1 MSGKK
6 KIVRDYSEMATAD
19 LKKMIQKNSSASRQ
33 AAKAAFK
40 ELEKREGDMGYSVT
54 LILGGRKREPD
65 TMDLP
70 KSKPTEKERKK
81 SSDDAK
87 AKKLMD
93 SLEKRAAKEIRE
105 ERTKLGLANN
115 KKKTAMARGGMAYGK
130 EHMYVAGGSVQMNK
144 GLKALKAASPES
156 YNKIT
161 GK

>member
-6 KIVRDYSEMATAD
+6 KIVRDYSGMDTSD
-19 LKKMIQKNSSASRQ
+19 LKKMIQKDSGASKQ

-70 KSKPTEKERKK
+70 KSKPTKKER
-81 SSDDAK
+81 
-87 AKKLMD
+87 
-93 SLEKRAAKEIRE
+93 E
-105 ERTKLGLANN
+105 
-115 KKKTAMARGGMAYGK
+115 KKTAMARGGMAYGK

-144 GLKALKAASPES
+144 GLKALKATSPEA

>member
-1 MSGKK
+1 MSDKK
-6 KIVRDYSEMATAD
+6 KIVRDYSEMDTSD
-19 LKKMIQKNSSASRQ
+19 LKKMIQKDSGASRQ

-70 KSKPTEKERKK
+70 KSKPTK
-81 SSDDAK
+81 
-87 AKKLMD
+87 
-93 SLEKRAAKEIRE
+93 
-105 ERTKLGLANN
+105 
-115 KKKTAMARGGMAYGK
+115 MARGGMAYGK
-130 EHMYVAGGSVQMNK
+130 EHMYVAGGSVQMNP
-144 GLKALKAASPES
+144 GLKALKAASPEA